1 MSVRPGAGLVPWSL
15 RILPMV
21 EAPMLWPTLV
31 SSPWICRVLV
41 NGNDAEVPDE
51 AAAALEST
59 SVRVGIEGVRLAV

>member
-1 MSVRPGAGLVPWSL
+1 
-15 RILPMV
+15 
-21 EAPMLWPTLV
+21 MLWPTLV